1 VDDAGRAT
9 AGGGLGGPHAASTTG
24 EAPPFQ
30 LGIYDPAN
38 KSGSTPETFAT
49 FLAAESANA
58 DPKLTDDEKLRF
70 TIAPE
75 TIAAADSMAAVAIQK
90 SIEDVDFAR
99 ALVRRH
105 NRSGRNILR
114 SEHDLSKKELS
125 DGAGAFLHKT
135 ADLIIRAGPAAISVA
150 AYNRMA
156 GQYLRICRSVPNHLR
171 RGDAVLADALAA
183 SVKRLS
189 PDVSNSLEIKLEL
202 RSAKS
207 NIWRT
212 EREIRATL
220 SEHQLTDAHD
230 SDIPG
235 TGLFGGHDPKKGNA
249 YSGPPTVWK
258 PELGNC
264 RYEDVALGVTY
275 RYNLSHVETSLN
287 SVSLVV

>member
-1 VDDAGRAT
+1 MRELIEHGWVTTSNGKVAVHSAIHARYISVFPEVFFDWEWPSPTTFDESKYETRRLHLMSLLDT
-9 AGGGLGGPHAASTTG
+9 WHAASTTG

-38 KSGSTPETFAT
+38 KPGSTPVTFAT
-49 FLAAESANA
+49 FLASDKANA

-90 SIEDVDFAR
+90 TIEDVDFAR

-156 GQYLRICRSVPNHLR
+156 GQYHV
-171 RGDAVLADALAA
+171 A
-183 SVKRLS
+183 RLS
-189 PDVSNSLEIKLEL
+189 
-202 RSAKS
+202 
-207 NIWRT
+207 
-212 EREIRATL
+212 
-220 SEHQLTDAHD
+220 
-230 SDIPG
+230 
-235 TGLFGGHDPKKGNA
+235 
-249 YSGPPTVWK
+249 
-258 PELGNC
+258 
-264 RYEDVALGVTY
+264 
-275 RYNLSHVETSLN
+275 
-287 SVSLVV
+287 